1 MKNTRVGNVIRKQW
15 QLFVFLAPA
24 LIYIIIF
31 HYLPMY
37 GIIISFQNYKPSL
50 GVLGSKFVGLANFK
64 RFFNLPNFKNIF
76 LNTLFL
82 SLYNIAVSFP
92 LPVILALSLNRIG
105 NGKFKK
111 TVQTITYAPH
121 FISTVV
127 VVGIVFILLSPNSGM
142 FNNVITAFGGEKVFF
157 MGKPEYFRH
166 IYVWSGVWQG
176 IGWGSIIY
184 LAAISSVD
192 TSLYESAAIDG
203 ASLIQQ
209 VRYIDIPCIM
219 PTIIIQL
226 ILSAGRMLNVGFEKV
241 LLLQNSLNIETSEVI
256 STYVY
261 KAGLIKNQYGF
272 SSAIGMFNSVIN
284 FIILLTVN
292 KLAKKA
298 GHGGLF

>member
-92 LPVILALSLNRIG
+92 LPVILALSLNRAG

-192 TSLYESAAIDG
+192 TSLYESATIDG

-284 FIILLTVN
+284 FIILLIVN

>member
-92 LPVILALSLNRIG
+92 LPVILALSLNRAG

-176 IGWGSIIY
+176 MGWGSIIY

-284 FIILLTVN
+284 FIILLIVN

>member
-1 MKNTRVGNVIRKQW
+1 
-15 QLFVFLAPA
+15 
-24 LIYIIIF
+24 
-31 HYLPMY
+31 
-37 GIIISFQNYKPSL
+37 
-50 GVLGSKFVGLANFK
+50 
-64 RFFNLPNFKNIF
+64 
-76 LNTLFL
+76 
-82 SLYNIAVSFP
+82 
-92 LPVILALSLNRIG
+92 
-105 NGKFKK
+105 
-111 TVQTITYAPH
+111 
-121 FISTVV
+121 
-127 VVGIVFILLSPNSGM
+127 M

-192 TSLYESAAIDG
+192 TSLYESATIDG

-284 FIILLTVN
+284 FIILLIVN

>member
-1 MKNTRVGNVIRKQW
+1 MKNTGVGSVIRKQW

-176 IGWGSIIY
+176 MGWGSIIY

>member
-76 LNTLFL
+76 LNTLLL

-92 LPVILALSLNRIG
+92 LPVILALSLNRAG

-111 TVQTITYAPH
+111 IVQTITYAPH

-127 VVGIVFILLSPNSGM
+127 VVGTVFILLSPNSGM

-192 TSLYESAAIDG
+192 TSLYESATIDG

-284 FIILLTVN
+284 FIILLIVN

>member
-92 LPVILALSLNRIG
+92 LPVILALSLNRAG

-111 TVQTITYAPH
+111 IVQTITYAPH

-192 TSLYESAAIDG
+192 TSLYESATIDG

-284 FIILLTVN
+284 FIILLIVN